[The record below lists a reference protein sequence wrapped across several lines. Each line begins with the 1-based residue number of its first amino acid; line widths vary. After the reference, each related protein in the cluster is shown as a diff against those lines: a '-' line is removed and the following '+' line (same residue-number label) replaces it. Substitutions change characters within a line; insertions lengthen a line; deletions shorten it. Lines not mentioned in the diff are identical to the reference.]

1 MVKDVSQENYWK
13 LKFLIHIH
21 DLFKAEAEKDAP
33 VLDARNHTTLAKE
46 FAKRFT
52 NDAGLLNMIQTY

>member
-1 MVKDVSQENYWK
+1 V
-13 LKFLIHIH
+13 KFLIHIQ